1 LCLRSNCAPT
11 TAQVL
16 AQTPSSVPRNWLR
29 ISIWSPP
36 SAALHTLRLVVL
48 SLAHALPPP
57 NMAPVVKVPQ
67 PGPARLPKSASVDAW
82 LEAAKECKYLSEF
95 HMKQLC
101 EIVKEY
107 MMEGK
112 LCRQLTISAA
122 DLIPWPLTQNQTY
135 NQSLPRSRYVA
146 TSTANFTTSLSS
158 FESQEVCQTNLL
170 PKPPSRPQTSSHLQ
184 ILNLHLLLQIRN

>member
-1 LCLRSNCAPT
+1 LCSRSNCAPALT
-11 TAQVL
+11 QVL
-16 AQTPSSVPRNWLR
+16 ALPRSSVPRNWLR
-29 ISIWSPP
+29 TSISSPP
-36 SAALHTLRLVVL
+36 SAALHTLRPPVL
-48 SLAHALPPP
+48 SLLHALPPP
-57 NMAPVVKVPQ
+57 NMAPAIKVPQ

-112 LCRQLTISAA
+112 LCRQLTTSAA
-122 DLIPWPLTQNQTY
+122 DLIHDLTQNQTY

-146 TSTANFTTSLSS
+146 TSTANSTISLSYS
-158 FESQEVCQTNLL
+158 ESLEACQMNLL
-170 PKPPSRPQTSSHLQ
+170 LKLPSHPQTSLHPQ
-184 ILNLHLLLQIRN
+184 TLNLRLPLQIRN